1 MTQLF
6 LAIIIGGAFGA
17 VLDRVGATNPNWIGR
32 MLSLT
37 NLALMKTILLA
48 IGTGAVLMFA
58 GQMLGL
64 VDVAHMSVKA
74 AYIGVFIGGLLL
86 GAGWAASGYCPGT
99 GVCAAASGRK
109 DAIFFI
115 AGGLLGAAAYM
126 VTYPMWKES
135 GLLDNIAGGKV
146 TIGSI
151 PGSKFD
157 GLMSMSGD
165 LVGLAL
171 GLGFI
176 LIAFILPDRL
186 GKADTSGSSAS
197 MQGAKPSSS

>member
-1 MTQLF
+1 MSQLL
-6 LAIIIGGAFGA
+6 LAIVIGGAFGA

-48 IGTGAVLMFA
+48 IGTGSVLMFA

-64 VDVAHMSVKA
+64 VDVGHMSVKA
-74 AYIGVFIGGLLL
+74 AYAGVFIGGLLL
-86 GAGWAASGYCPGT
+86 GAGWAASGFCPGT
-99 GVCAAASGRK
+99 GVCAAAAGRK

-126 VTYPMWKES
+126 VTYPAWKAS

-146 TIGSI
+146 TIGSV
-151 PGSKFD
+151 PGSKFE
-157 GLMSMSGD
+157 GLMAFSGD

-171 GLGFI
+171 GLVFI
-176 LIAFILPDRL
+176 VIAFALPDRI
-186 GKADTSGSSAS
+186 GRGDESGSSAS
-197 MQGAKPSSS
+197 MHGAKT